1 MSDFVPG
8 FASRQVAAE
17 DALERAFGD
26 TGGSHDFSPGEAMRV
41 VGRPEPVQAEPDAQA
56 AADAE
61 APVQPRH
68 FSPANPGT
76 NPTEGW
82 DPFAGEVTPPAP
94 EPTGFS
100 DPIAAAREKGFA
112 EGRAAAQAEAAA
124 ARGQE
129 LALLEQVSQSLSA
142 GTHFDRDRL
151 AAQIRQT
158 VIHLVTRMV
167 GELGI
172 SPELLAGRIEAAVEM
187 LADSAESALLRVHP
201 DDVELLTDRLPA
213 NVFPV
218 GDPNLTRGSFV
229 IESASTIVEDGPDLW
244 IEQLAEAIDRVP
256 IPPTC

>member
-17 DALERAFGD
+17 DALERAFAGTGNGGFAPGD
-26 TGGSHDFSPGEAMRV
+26 AMRII
-41 VGRPEPVQAEPDAQA
+41 GRPEAEP
-56 AADAE
+56 E
-61 APVQPRH
+61 NEPVQPRH

-76 NPTEGW
+76 NPTEGR
-82 DPFAGEVTPPAP
+82 DPFDGEVLPPTPNEVTPNPA
-94 EPTGFS
+94 GFS
-100 DPIAAAREKGFA
+100 DPIADARDRGFA
-112 EGRAAAQAEAAA
+112 EGRAAAMAEAAA
-124 ARGQE
+124 SRTQE

-158 VIHLVTRMV
+158 VLHLVRKLV

-172 SPELLAGRIEAAVEM
+172 APDMLASRIEAAVDM

-201 DDVELLTDRLPA
+201 DDVALLADRLPK
-213 NVFPV
+213 NIFPV
-218 GDPNLTRGSFV
+218 GDPHLGRGSFV

-244 IEQLAEAIDRVP
+244 IEQLADAIDRVP
-256 IPPTC
+256 IPPSC